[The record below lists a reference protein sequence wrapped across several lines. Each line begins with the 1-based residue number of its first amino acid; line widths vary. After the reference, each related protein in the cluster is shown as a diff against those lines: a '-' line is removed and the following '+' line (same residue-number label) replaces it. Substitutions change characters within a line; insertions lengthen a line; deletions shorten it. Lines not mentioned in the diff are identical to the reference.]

1 MGAEMSRSAHERKE
15 AAKTMNM
22 GVEGVQQPSRSATD
36 DEARAI
42 VARNFWGVLSTV
54 GPDGRPYAVP
64 VTYGFDGAFYAVL
77 RDGRKLENIRANPH
91 VCITVVE
98 VDPLAKTWRSVVA
111 SGRAEFLESSDDV
124 ALAIERLRAQ
134 YPGTPT
140 RSGGADALAAS
151 GARVMRLVPE
161 TLTGRIRE

>member
-1 MGAEMSRSAHERKE
+1 MNTGE
-15 AAKTMNM
+15 A
-22 GVEGVQQPSRSATD
+22 GDRQPSRAATD
-36 DEARAI
+36 DEARQI

-64 VTYGFDGAFYAVL
+64 ITYGFDGAFYAVL

-91 VCITVVE
+91 VCITVAE
-98 VDPLAKTWRSVVA
+98 VDALAKAWRSVVA
-111 SGRAEFLESSDDV
+111 SGRAALVESKDDMTR
-124 ALAIERLRAQ
+124 AIEVLRAQ

-140 RSGGADALAAS
+140 RSGGTDALAAS